1 MPATALSR
9 RRAPWLRLIALMA
22 ALAMFVAA
30 CGDDDD
36 TDTSTD
42 DTSADTDSDA
52 DSDAED
58 GEQASGSIEAVEPFF
73 PLDAEGNEVLPCG
86 GYGFRLEDGDFYE
99 AFNEQLNEFR
109 EDGTTMEIITG
120 YDDFS
125 DADVEKANDLTAAD
139 IASNANEGMETGSGT
154 LAELQEAGSIT
165 IGIADE
171 VPFGYTGDDGE
182 ATGIA
187 PDVAKAVLAELGID
201 DVDANVVEF
210 GQLIGGLQAGQYDMI
225 AAGMYI
231 NEERAEQILFSDP
244 DYCVAEGLAVP
255 AGNPEG
261 IVDYT
266 SFVDNPDLTLAVA
279 TGTVEVGYAEDAG
292 IPDSQ
297 LQVFADIDSMY
308 GALEAGEVDAVTGT
322 AATVQRQVDARS

>member
-1 MPATALSR
+1 
-9 RRAPWLRLIALMA
+9 MA

-52 DSDAED
+52 DSED

-99 AFNEQLNEFR
+99 AFNEQLNAFR

-120 YDDFS
+120 YEDFS

-139 IASNANEGMETGSGT
+139 IASNANAGMESGSGT

-165 IGIADE
+165 IGIANE
-171 VPFGYTGDDGE
+171 VPFGFTGEDGE

-187 PDVAKAVLAELGID
+187 PDVAKAVLAELGITE
-201 DVDANVVEF
+201 VEANVVEF
-210 GQLIGGLQAGQYDMI
+210 GQLIGGLQAGQYDLI

-231 NEERAEQILFSDP
+231 NDERAEQILFSDP

-292 IPDSQ
+292 IPDDQ

-308 GALEAGEVDAVTGT
+308 AALEAGEVDAVTGT

>member
-1 MPATALSR
+1 MPASMSR
-9 RRAPWLRLIALMA
+9 TRAPWLRLIALMA

-42 DTSADTDSDA
+42 DTSADTDTDT
-52 DSDAED
+52 DTED

-86 GYGFRLEDGDFYE
+86 GYGFRLEDGDFYQ

-120 YDDFS
+120 YEDFS
-125 DADVEKANDLTAAD
+125 EADVEKANDLTAED
-139 IASNANEGMETGSGT
+139 IAPNANEGMETGSGT
-154 LAELQEAGSIT
+154 LAELQESGSIT
-165 IGIADE
+165 IGIANE
-171 VPFGYTGDDGE
+171 VPFGFTGEDGE

-201 DVDANVVEF
+201 EVEANVVEF

-292 IPDSQ
+292 IPDDQ

-308 GALEAGEVDAVTGT
+308 AALEAGEVDAVTGT

>member
-1 MPATALSR
+1 MPASNSR
-9 RRAPWLRLIALMA
+9 TRAPWLRLIALMA

-52 DSDAED
+52 DSED

-99 AFNEQLNEFR
+99 AFNEQLNAFR

-120 YDDFS
+120 YEDFS
-125 DADVEKANDLTAAD
+125 EADVEKANDLSASD

-165 IGIADE
+165 IGIANE
-171 VPFGYTGDDGE
+171 VPFGFTGEDGE

-187 PDVAKAVLAELGID
+187 PDVAKAVLAELGITE
-201 DVDANVVEF
+201 VEANVVEF

-244 DYCVAEGLAVP
+244 DYCIAEGLAVP

-266 SFVDNPDLTLAVA
+266 SFLDNPDLTLAVA

-292 IPDSQ
+292 IPDDQ

-308 GALEAGEVDAVTGT
+308 AALEAGEVDAVTGT

>member
-1 MPATALSR
+1 
-9 RRAPWLRLIALMA
+9 
-22 ALAMFVAA
+22 
-30 CGDDDD
+30 
-36 TDTSTD
+36 
-42 DTSADTDSDA
+42 
-52 DSDAED
+52 
-58 GEQASGSIEAVEPFF
+58 
-73 PLDAEGNEVLPCG
+73 
-86 GYGFRLEDGDFYE
+86 
-99 AFNEQLNEFR
+99 
-109 EDGTTMEIITG
+109 
-120 YDDFS
+120 
-125 DADVEKANDLTAAD
+125 
-139 IASNANEGMETGSGT
+139 ASNANANMESGSGT

-165 IGIADE
+165 IGIANE
-171 VPFGYTGDDGE
+171 VPFGFTGEDGE

-187 PDVAKAVLAELGID
+187 PDVAKAVLAELGITE
-201 DVDANVVEF
+201 VEANVVEF

-244 DYCVAEGLAVP
+244 DYCIAEGLAVP

-261 IVDYT
+261 IVDYN

-292 IPDSQ
+292 IPDDQ

-308 GALEAGEVDAVTGT
+308 AALEAGEVDAVTGT

>member
-1 MPATALSR
+1 MSDSAPTTRRFPLLRVFALF
-9 RRAPWLRLIALMA
+9 A
-22 ALAMFVAA
+22 ALALFVAA

-36 TDTSTD
+36 TGD
-42 DTSADTDSDA
+42 
-52 DSDAED
+52 E
-58 GEQASGSIEAVEPFF
+58 GASGSGSGGGIEAVEPFF
-73 PLDAEGNEVLPCG
+73 PVDAEGNEVLPCG
-86 GYGFRLEDGDFYE
+86 GYGFRLDDGDFYE
-99 AFNEQLNEFR
+99 AFNEQLNAFR
-109 EDGTTMEIITG
+109 EDGTTMDIITS

-125 DADVEKANDLTAAD
+125 EADVEKANELSATD
-139 IASNANEGMETGSGT
+139 IAENANANMETGSGT
-154 LAELQEAGSIT
+154 LAELQSSGSIT

-201 DVDANVVEF
+201 NVEANVVEF

-244 DYCVAEGLAVP
+244 DYCIAEGLAVP

-261 IVDYT
+261 IVDYN

-292 IPDSQ
+292 IPDDQ

-308 GALEAGEVDAVTGT
+308 AALEAGEVDAVTGT

>member
-1 MPATALSR
+1 MPATAQSR
-9 RRAPWLRLIALMA
+9 ARATRLRLIALLA
-22 ALAMFVAA
+22 ALATFVAA

-36 TDTSTD
+36 AATSTEEG
-42 DTSADTDSDA
+42 A
-52 DSDAED
+52 
-58 GEQASGSIEAVEPFF
+58 QASSSIEAVEPFF
-73 PLDAEGNEVLPCG
+73 PLDADGNEVLPCG
-86 GYGFRLEDGDFYE
+86 GYGFRLDDGDLHE
-99 AFNEQLNEFR
+99 AFNSQLNAFR
-109 EDGTTMEIITG
+109 EDGTTMDIITG

-125 DADVEKANDLTAAD
+125 EADVEKANDLTAAD
-139 IASNANEGMETGSGT
+139 IAPNANANTGSGSGT
-154 LAELQEAGSIT
+154 LAELQDRGSIT

-187 PDVAKAVLAELGID
+187 PDVAKAVLAELGIE
-201 DVDANVVEF
+201 DVEANVVEF
-210 GQLIGGLQAGQYDMI
+210 GQLIGGLQAGQYDLI

-244 DYCVAEGLAVP
+244 DYCIAEGLAVA
-255 AGNPEG
+255 AGNPHG

>member
-1 MPATALSR
+1 MPASMSR
-9 RRAPWLRLIALMA
+9 TRAPWLRLIALMA

-42 DTSADTDSDA
+42 DTSADTDT
-52 DSDAED
+52 DSDSDD

-73 PLDAEGNEVLPCG
+73 PVDAEGNEVLPCG

-99 AFNEQLNEFR
+99 AFNEQLNAFR
-109 EDGTTMEIITG
+109 EDGTTMDIITG
-120 YDDFS
+120 YEDFS
-125 DADVEKANDLTAAD
+125 EADVEKANELSASD
-139 IASNANEGMETGSGT
+139 IASNANANMESGSGT

-165 IGIADE
+165 IGIANE
-171 VPFGYTGDDGE
+171 VPFGFTGEDGE

-187 PDVAKAVLAELGID
+187 PDVAKAVLAELGITE
-201 DVDANVVEF
+201 VEANVVEF

-244 DYCVAEGLAVP
+244 DYCIAEGLAVP

-261 IVDYT
+261 IVDYS

-292 IPDSQ
+292 IPDDQ

-308 GALEAGEVDAVTGT
+308 AALEAGEVDAVTGT